1 MNNRTLRL
9 TLLCTALPLAATA
22 GSLRVGPTRI
32 DLSPR
37 HPVAVLEVENTGD
50 SATLAQVD
58 ALAWTQNAGQES
70 LEPTA
75 ELLATPLVMNLAPG
89 ETQKVRVG
97 LREPAGAAN
106 ERSYRVIVGEVNPTY
121 LASAGLRFAVRISVP
136 VFASSRGPQTDGAAD
151 TTALNWRLRPDIG
164 GCGRVEI
171 TNESDYHEHVI
182 HAELIGADGQLL
194 WNSDAPDYV
203 LAGSQQTL
211 APPVCMPASPRGVR
225 LRLTTESRSVTLPPP
240 AGGMFADSKRE

>member
-1 MNNRTLRL
+1 MSNRTAWLA
-9 TLLCTALPLAATA
+9 LLCTALPLAATA
-22 GSLRVGPTRI
+22 GSLRVGPTRV

-58 ALAWTQNAGQES
+58 ALAWTQNGGEES
-70 LEPTA
+70 LEPTP

-97 LREPAGAAN
+97 LRELAGAGN
-106 ERSYRVIVGEVNPTY
+106 ERSYRVIVGEVKPTFV
-121 LASAGLRFAVRISVP
+121 ASAGLSFAVRISVP
-136 VFASSRGPQTDGAAD
+136 VFASNRGPQTAGAQD
-151 TTALNWRLRPDIG
+151 TAALNWRLRRDIE

-171 TNESDYHEHVI
+171 SNESDYHAHVI
-182 HAELIGADGQLL
+182 RAELIGADGQML
-194 WNSDAPDYV
+194 WNSEAPDYV
-203 LAGSQQTL
+203 LAGSQRTL
-211 APPVCMPASPRGVR
+211 APPVCMPASPRGVQ